1 MKCKYDKYCGNCIGI
16 DKDSALELKD
26 KQKYIEEIFKGFSC
40 VHPIVTNYYPFKYR
54 NKIQLG
60 ATQLKGKTLLGFFEE
75 GSTRI
80 TDIDGCILNGD
91 WSYTLIS
98 ILREFMS
105 RFKIRGFIG
114 SDGILRYIHARCI
127 NNCLQLTLVTITDNF
142 PGKDWLY
149 KKLKENFERVSLYIN
164 INRRTDHAIFD
175 NIFKFVSGDKFLKFD
190 MCGVHVSIT
199 PACFL
204 QVNLSIAEKMY
215 KSAMAYLDINPETTV
230 IDLYSGIGITSIMF
244 AKHCKQVVSIEEN
257 YMSHKSAINMAKDN
271 SVNNIRFYAGKCEEM
286 LDKIDGAGD
295 LVVFVDPARNG
306 IEKCVLDKI
315 RLLHPRKIVYMSCN
329 PESCVRDVNNLLI
342 DNKYIVTD
350 ISPYNMFP
358 YTKHIEVL
366 VCLQRHDLG

>member
-1 MKCKYDKYCGNCIGI
+1 MVMKCKFSARCGNCIGI
-16 DKDSALELKD
+16 EKNNEDLLKD
-26 KQKYIEEIFKGFSC
+26 KQKYVENIFKDISL
-40 VHPIVTNYYPFKYR
+40 VNPIVSSYYPFKYR
-54 NKIQLG
+54 NKLQLG

-75 GSTRI
+75 GSTKI

-105 RFKIRGFIG
+105 RFKIRGYTI
-114 SDGILRYIHARCI
+114 SDGILRYVHARCI

-149 KKLKENFERVSLYIN
+149 KKLKENFERVSLYLN
-164 INRRTDHAIFD
+164 INKRTDHAIFD
-175 NIFKFVSGDKFLKFD
+175 NNFKFVAGDKFLKFD

-215 KSAMAYLDINPETTV
+215 KKAMSYLDIGKDTTV

-244 AKHCKQVVSIEEN
+244 ARNCKNVISIEEN

-271 SVNNIRFYAGKCEEM
+271 GVNNIKFYAGKCEDLLE
-286 LDKIDGAGD
+286 KIDSTD
-295 LVVFVDPARNG
+295 DTVVFVDPARNG
-306 IEKCVLDKI
+306 IEKSVLDKI
-315 RLLHPRKIVYMSCN
+315 KSIKPRKIVYMSCN
-329 PESCVRDVNNLLI
+329 PETCVRDL
-342 DNKYIVTD
+342 KYIASDKMYLVSD
-350 ISPYNMFP
+350 ISPYDMFSF
-358 YTKHIEVL
+358 TKHVEVL
-366 VCLQRHDLG
+366 TCLQKQD